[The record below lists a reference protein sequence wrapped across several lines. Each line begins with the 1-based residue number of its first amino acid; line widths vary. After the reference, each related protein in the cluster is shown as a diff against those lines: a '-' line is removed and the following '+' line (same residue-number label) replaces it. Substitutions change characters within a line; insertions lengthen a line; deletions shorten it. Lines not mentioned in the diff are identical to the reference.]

1 MTTLMQ
7 DDMYIPLYDAI
18 ILGLT
23 LLLEV
28 VYLFVYEWRVRDAS
42 TRGTTQTGRNYYNML
57 LWAEKHAEKPDAPS
71 VTLAIQTLR
80 NTILVGVFIGGASL
94 QYAANACDF
103 LVRPGGPISPQL
115 FCRELILGG
124 LLFVSFLN
132 WTQVIRFANH
142 LGYWVGTLEQHV
154 EKKRQEIRLREEAAA
169 DSDANDPDATEVGG
183 GGEGG
188 AVGGTPVLT
197 LTSSRDSSP
206 PVNVNASADSNVYN
220 NIALKECKVIGRKM
234 IQHFSYGL
242 RFMYFS
248 IPFYFYSAGPTALVV
263 SCSLLVY
270 FLFMFDLPRSAGKNA
285 EVIGMNKRKK
295 HDSFSSYV

>member
-1 MTTLMQ
+1 MATLMQ

-18 ILGLT
+18 MLGLT
-23 LLLEV
+23 LLIEV
-28 VYLFVYEWRVRDAS
+28 AYLCVYEWRVRDAS
-42 TRGTTQTGRNYYNML
+42 TRGTTQTGRNYNNML

-124 LLFVSFLN
+124 LLFISFLN

-142 LGYWVGTLEQHV
+142 LGYWVGTLEQHA
-154 EKKRQEIRLREEAAA
+154 EKKRQEIRLREAAA
-169 DSDANDPDATEVGG
+169 DSDGNDPEVG
-183 GGEGG
+183 EAG
-188 AVGGTPVLT
+188 AVGGKPVLT
-197 LTSSRDSSP
+197 NSRDASP
-206 PVNVNASADSNVYN
+206 PVTATASADSNVYN

-285 EVIGMNKRKK
+285 EVIGMNKSKK